1 MTLRLKCFYDNDYDN
16 FVVGPRDITR
26 IFRQTHEGDVVNG
39 QYNEM
44 NNHSNIVVLS
54 PKCISILN
62 PILIDSP
69 TLLDPEECC
78 LVHPWQHQSSL

>member
-26 IFRQTHEGDVVNG
+26 IFRQTHEGNMVKG

-54 PKCISILN
+54 PECISILN
-62 PILIDSP
+62 PILIDSS
-69 TLLDPEECC
+69 TILDPGDSCP
-78 LVHPWQHQSSL
+78 VHPKQHQSS